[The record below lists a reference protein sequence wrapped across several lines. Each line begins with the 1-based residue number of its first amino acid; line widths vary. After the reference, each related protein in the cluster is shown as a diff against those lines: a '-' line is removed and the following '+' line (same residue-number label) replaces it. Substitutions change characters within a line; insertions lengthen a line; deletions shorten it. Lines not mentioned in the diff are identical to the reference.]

1 MRSIVSV
8 LLLLTSFC
16 SFGQVNSSIQH
27 DGLTRD
33 FVYYTPSN
41 WNSNQQLP
49 LLVVLH
55 GLTQTGNGLMD
66 ITDFNTI
73 AEDNNF
79 IVCYPDGINNSFN
92 ANMNVMVSTADDLGF
107 IEALFAY
114 FEQDLNSD
122 PLKRYLSGFST
133 GGFMCHKLACESSL
147 CFAAIATVSGNMSD
161 TVYTNCSPN
170 NLTSVLHIHGTTDPV
185 VNYNGSP
192 TSGVAVDST
201 MEKWRNYLGCDMTPN
216 MTAMPNN
223 NPFDLSYPE
232 RYTYSSCG
240 NYSLE
245 LIKITGGGHQWPGIA
260 TLVGGL
266 GNINMDFFSPQ
277 IIWDFL
283 ENKSCPSSVSIN
295 KEELSSIN
303 IYPNPTSDQIAIDIK
318 GYNGPVNVA
327 VFDLQ
332 GRILETTTNTTVS
345 LKKHAKGIYVFR
357 VSYGGI
363 TEDVRVVRE

>member
-1 MRSIVSV
+1 MRLIVSV

-27 DGLTRD
+27 DGLTRG

-41 WNSNQQLP
+41 WNANQQLP
-49 LLVVLH
+49 LLVVLL

-92 ANMNVMVSTADDLGF
+92 ANMNVTVSTADDLGF

-161 TVYTNCSPN
+161 TVYTNCQA
-170 NLTSVLHIHGTTDPV
+170 LQH
-185 VNYNGSP
+185 
-192 TSGVAVDST
+192 
-201 MEKWRNYLGCDMTPN
+201 W
-216 MTAMPNN
+216 
-223 NPFDLSYPE
+223 
-232 RYTYSSCG
+232 
-240 NYSLE
+240 LE
-245 LIKITGGGHQWPGIA
+245 VWVI
-260 TLVGGL
+260 
-266 GNINMDFFSPQ
+266 
-277 IIWDFL
+277 
-283 ENKSCPSSVSIN
+283 
-295 KEELSSIN
+295 
-303 IYPNPTSDQIAIDIK
+303 
-318 GYNGPVNVA
+318 
-327 VFDLQ
+327 
-332 GRILETTTNTTVS
+332 
-345 LKKHAKGIYVFR
+345 
-357 VSYGGI
+357 
-363 TEDVRVVRE
+363 

>member
-1 MRSIVSV
+1 MKSIVSV
-8 LLLLTSFC
+8 LILITSFC

-55 GLTQTGNGLMD
+55 GLTQTGNGIMD

-92 ANMNVMVSTADDLGF
+92 ANMNVTVSTADDLGF
-107 IEALFAY
+107 IESLITY
-114 FEQDLNSD
+114 FEQNMNSD

-161 TVYTNCSPN
+161 TVYTNCSPH
-170 NLTSVLHIHGTTDPV
+170 NLTSVLHIHGTADPV
-185 VNYNGSP
+185 VSYNGST
-192 TSGVAVDST
+192 TSGVSVDST
-201 MEKWRNYLGCDMTPN
+201 IEKWRNYLGCDMTPN

-223 NPFDLSYPE
+223 NLFDLSYPE
-232 RYTYSSCG
+232 RYTYSTCG

-245 LIKITGGGHQWPGIA
+245 LIKIMGGGHQWPGIA

-277 IIWDFL
+277 IIWEFL

-295 KEELSSIN
+295 EEKLSSLH
-303 IYPNPTSDQIAIDIK
+303 IYPNPTADQIIIDIK
-318 GYNGPVNVA
+318 GCNGPLNVE
-327 VFDLQ
+327 VYDLQ
-332 GRILETTTNTTVS
+332 GRLLESTKNTKVS
-345 LKKHAKGIYVFR
+345 LKKHAKGIYVLK
-357 VSYGGI
+357 VSYGEV
-363 TEDVRVVRE
+363 TEEIRVLRE

>member
-1 MRSIVSV
+1 MRSILIV
-8 LLLLTSFC
+8 LLLIISFC
-16 SFGQVNSSIQH
+16 FLGQVNSSIQH

-55 GLTQTGNGLMD
+55 GLTQTGNGIMN

-92 ANMNVMVSTADDLGF
+92 ANMNLTVSTADDLGF
-107 IEALFAY
+107 IESLIAY
-114 FEQDLNSD
+114 FEQNLNSD
-122 PLKRYLSGFST
+122 PLKRYLCGFST

-147 CFAAIATVSGNMSD
+147 CFAALGTVSGNMSD
-161 TVYTNCSPN
+161 TVYMNCSPN
-170 NLTSVLHIHGTTDPV
+170 NLTSVLHIHGAADPV
-185 VNYNGSP
+185 VSYNGSP
-192 TSGVAVDST
+192 NSGVSVDST
-201 MEKWRNYLGCDMTPN
+201 MEKWRNYLGCDITPI

-223 NPFDLSYPE
+223 NIFDLSYPE

-245 LIKITGGGHQWPGIA
+245 LIKIIGGGHQWPGIA

-266 GNINMDFFSPQ
+266 GNINMDFYSPQ
-277 IIWDFL
+277 VIWEFL
-283 ENKSCPSSVSIN
+283 ENKSCPNPISIIKN
-295 KEELSSIN
+295 KKYDLQIF
-303 IYPNPTSDQIAIDIK
+303 PNPTNDLITLEIENH
-318 GYNGPVNVA
+318 NGSFNVEIY
-327 VFDLQ
+327 DLQ
-332 GRILETTTNTTVS
+332 GRLLETTKSKTVS
-345 LKKHAKGIYVFR
+345 LKKYSKGIYIFR
-357 VSYGGI
+357 VSYGNK
-363 TEDVRVVRE
+363 TEEERVLRQ